1 MKRSRRSMLQRSA
14 VAIGFVAAPWA
25 LRSSCAQAKANKKTM
40 QYQDQPKNGQQCDT
54 CLQFIAPQKSGGM
67 GACKVVEGEISPK
80 GWCAAYVKKP

>member
-1 MKRSRRSMLQRSA
+1 MKSDRRNALKQLLFFASLA
-14 VAIGFVAAPWA
+14 AAPWT
-25 LRSSCAQAKANKKTM
+25 LPPSRAQAKASKQAM
-40 QYQDQPKNGQQCDT
+40 QYQDQPKSGQQCDT